1 MRRTKTLIA
10 VLLTLALLILVC
22 AGCSGGKQEAPY
34 PNRSI
39 TAIVY
44 SGAGGALDTIARG
57 VLPVLQEKIGEAV
70 AITNMAGGA
79 GGVGAEYVLS
89 KDADGYTVLFGS
101 EMFSLWQTM
110 GMNDMSIKDFTP
122 VMITCLT
129 IPVLAV
135 PPDSPYETAQELID
149 YALAH
154 PGELSLSIPGTGTIP
169 HVMSLLLKQELG
181 VEFNLVPY
189 PSTTESITAVMGGQV
204 DGTIEMI
211 QSMVEPYKGGLIKL
225 LAPATKEPV
234 GDLGIPTMAEA
245 IPQMTKYL
253 PYGPY
258 FGLYVK
264 TGTDQAIVDTLVA
277 KMQEC
282 VQSDA
287 WIEYT
292 DKLFIQRMD
301 LVGDDALA
309 YINDWTAKAAYLV
322 YDAGAAAANPADFGI
337 ERPAD

>member
-1 MRRTKTLIA
+1 MRRTKALIA
-10 VLLTLALLILVC
+10 VFLTLALLILVC
-22 AGCSGGKQEAPY
+22 AGCSGSKKEEPY

-57 VLPVLQEKIGEAV
+57 VLPILQEEIGEAV
-70 AITNMAGGA
+70 
-79 GGVGAEYVLS
+79 E
-89 KDADGYTVLFGS
+89 
-101 EMFSLWQTM
+101 
-110 GMNDMSIKDFTP
+110 DFTP

-135 PPDSPYETAQELID
+135 PPDSPYDTAQELLD

-169 HVMSLLLKQELG
+169 HVMSLLLKKELG
-181 VEFNLVPY
+181 VEFNLIPY

-204 DGTIEMI
+204 DCTIEMI

-225 LAPATKEPV
+225 LATATKDPV

-245 IPQMTKYL
+245 VPAMAEYL

-264 TGTDQAIVDTLVA
+264 AGTDQAIVDTLVA
-277 KMQEC
+277 NMQKA
-282 VQSDA
+282 VQTEA
-287 WIEYT
+287 WINYT
-292 DKLFIQRMD
+292 DKLYIQRME
-301 LVGDDALA
+301 LTGDDALA

-322 YDAGAAAANPADFGI
+322 YDAGAAAADPADFGI
-337 ERPAD
+337 KRPAE